1 MKDLR
6 LVIITGLSGSGKSTV
21 LRALEDIGFF
31 CVDNLPVVLLPR
43 FLKIRADESKDIG
56 NVAMVMDLRQKS
68 FLEKYAR
75 IFNRLKDQGYLIEI
89 LFLDAGD
96 DALLNR
102 FSETRRVHPLSGR
115 GSVVEGIL
123 LEREKLLPLKQ
134 MANKVIDTTSI
145 NVHQLKDVV
154 QRHFLASTAAEKL
167 LVLHVSS
174 FGYRYGVPADADVVL
189 DVRFLPNPHYVE
201 HLKHHDGH
209 NESVRAFVLED
220 EESRLFMQKLF
231 DLMSFLLPLYERE
244 GKARLNVALG
254 CTGGKHRSV
263 AVANQ
268 LGAFFLDKN
277 YKVTI
282 NHRDIAKS

>member
-6 LVIITGLSGSGKSTV
+6 LVIITGLSGSGKSTA

-43 FLKIRADESKDIG
+43 FLKIRSDESKDID
-56 NVAMVMDLRQKS
+56 NVAMVMDLRQQS
-68 FLEKYAR
+68 FLEKYAS
-75 IFNRLKDQGYLIEI
+75 IFSRLKDQGYLIEI

-209 NESVRAFVLED
+209 NESVRAFVLEG

-263 AVANQ
+263 VVANQ
-268 LGAFFLDKN
+268 LGAFFLDRN